1 MSTFSG
7 CVRKWLLCCFPEADT
22 DPWSVEASSRSAED
36 KQVHLAPISISVSTG
51 LLSRGP
57 GSPPP
62 TQTVSF
68 TATNASSTI
77 PPSTIPPSIVPPS
90 TVPSST
96 NSSSTIPPLPVPPSC
111 PSFAH
116 SDAERISNVV
126 ESVHLIADLMLD
138 GTRPAAGGQPR
149 HEGDLVASLE
159 LLQGCCRRSIP
170 QPADSDYRRD
180 LSHNTNPITRLL
192 PASYP
197 IHRLPQLE
205 DPNFLHHHIDS
216 FQQSVEP
223 EVANQQGFHSSGDVT
238 NWWYRSDD
246 DFSFFSN
253 QF

>member
-7 CVRKWLLCCFPEADT
+7 CVRKWLLCCFPEADS
-22 DPWSVEASSRSAED
+22 DPWSVEASSRSAEE

-77 PPSTIPPSIVPPS
+77 PPS
-90 TVPSST
+90 
-96 NSSSTIPPLPVPPSC
+96 PVPPSC

-126 ESVHLIADLMLD
+126 DSIHLIADLMLD
-138 GTRPAAGGQPR
+138 GTRPAAGGQPH
-149 HEGDLVASLE
+149 HEGDLAASLN

-180 LSHNTNPITRLL
+180 LSHNTDSITRLL

-197 IHRLPQLE
+197 LTRLPQLE
-205 DPNFLHHHIDS
+205 DPNFLHHHIDP
-216 FQQSVEP
+216 FQSVEP
-223 EVANQQGFHSSGDVT
+223 EVANQQGFDSSGDVSEY
-238 NWWYRSDD
+238 WYRSDGN
-246 DFSFFSN
+246 FTFFSN